1 VSSLICTSKTLIA
14 GDVSHFMFADS
25 TLPTPYENTLIA
37 KYVAQQMIVKG
48 WL

>member
-1 VSSLICTSKTLIA
+1 
-14 GDVSHFMFADS
+14 MFADDV
-25 TLPTPYENTLIA
+25 LPTPYENALIA